1 VELEGGA
8 DATGASRVRQRQA
21 RTPKSS
27 SGTMDLET
35 LDAWLERPKPAA
47 KVDGVSMLDGYLAA
61 IVIGPCS
68 IPPNEWFF
76 DLLGA
81 KGNIASAHGKQLDAI
96 MAIAARF
103 NAISEILSTA
113 PAKYAPIFQRAD
125 DGTVFAGP
133 WCMGFTTAMK
143 LRWKAWAPLL
153 DSKGIECGLLLPIM
167 LHSAD
172 QLAFPFGKLPQT
184 LDAQSY
190 LKTAYHDI
198 PIVVPSIRDFWM
210 PNRLAEIK

>member
-1 VELEGGA
+1 
-8 DATGASRVRQRQA
+8 
-21 RTPKSS
+21 
-27 SGTMDLET
+27 MDLEP
-35 LDAWLERPKPAA
+35 LDSWLEQLKPAP

-61 IVIGPCS
+61 IVVGPCS
-68 IPPNEWFF
+68 IPPHEWFF
-76 DLLGA
+76 DLLGE
-81 KGNIASAHGKQLDAI
+81 KGNIATAHGKRLDAI

-103 NAISEILSTA
+103 NAIGEILSTT
-113 PAKYAPIFQRAD
+113 PSKYAPIFQRTD
-125 DGTVFAGP
+125 DGVVFAGP

-172 QLAFPFGKLPQT
+172 ELAFPFGTLPQAT
-184 LDAQSY
+184 DAKSY

-198 PIVVPSIRDFWM
+198 PIVVPAIRDFWM

>member
-1 VELEGGA
+1 
-8 DATGASRVRQRQA
+8 
-21 RTPKSS
+21 
-27 SGTMDLET
+27 MDLET
-35 LDAWLERPKPAA
+35 LDSWLEQLKPAP

-61 IVIGPCS
+61 IVVGPCS
-68 IPPNEWFF
+68 IPPHEWFF
-76 DLLGA
+76 DLLGE
-81 KGNIASAHGKQLDAI
+81 KGNIATAHGKRLDAI

-103 NAISEILSTA
+103 NAIGEILSTA
-113 PAKYAPIFQRAD
+113 PSKYAPIFQRAD
-125 DGTVFAGP
+125 DGVVFAGP

-153 DSKGIECGLLLPIM
+153 DSKGIECSLLLPIM

-172 QLAFPFGKLPQT
+172 ELAFHFGTLPQAT
-184 LDAQSY
+184 DAKSY

-198 PIVVPSIRDFWM
+198 PIVVPAIRDFWM